1 MTPIVLK
8 IVRVNCHIT
17 VLIEFAVVKMIKYLP
32 TLTALQVTTKKKKKK
47 KKAKRQKN
55 DING

>member
-32 TLTALQVTTKKKKKK
+32 TLAALQVTTKK

>member
-17 VLIEFAVVKMIKYLP
+17 VLIEFAVVKMIKIFTNSHRHHP
-32 TLTALQVTTKKKKKK
+32 TGHDKKKKK
-47 KKAKRQKN
+47 KKASKKAKE
-55 DING
+55 